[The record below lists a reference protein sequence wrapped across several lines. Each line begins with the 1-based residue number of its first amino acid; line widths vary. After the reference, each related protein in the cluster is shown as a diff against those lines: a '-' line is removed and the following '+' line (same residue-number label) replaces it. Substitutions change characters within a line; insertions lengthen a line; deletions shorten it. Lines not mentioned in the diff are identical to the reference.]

1 MQRICV
7 YTGSNVGRRVEY
19 QQAAYALGRELTA
32 RGLGLVYGGGRAG
45 LMGVIADSVFSA
57 GGEVIG
63 VLPKDLFPREIA
75 NLQVTTLYEVE
86 SMHERKAM
94 MAELAD
100 GFIALPG
107 GFGTF
112 DEFFEMLTWAQ
123 LGIHHKPIGILNIA
137 HYFDPLLAIVE
148 HAVTEGFV
156 KEEHS
161 HMIISAENP
170 GDLLDTFAAYT
181 PVIEGTGK
189 WENIPEP

>member
-45 LMGVIADSVFSA
+45 LMGVVADSVFSA

-63 VLPKDLFPREIA
+63 VMPRNLFPREIA
-75 NLQVTTLYEVE
+75 NLQVTKLYDAG

-94 MAELAD
+94 MAELSD

-137 HYFDPLLAIVE
+137 HYFDPLLALIE

-156 KEEHS
+156 KDEHA
-161 HMIISAENP
+161 HMIITAENP
-170 GDLLDTFAAYT
+170 GDLLDAFAAYT
-181 PVIEGTGK
+181 PVSEDTGK
-189 WENIPEP
+189 WDNIPEP